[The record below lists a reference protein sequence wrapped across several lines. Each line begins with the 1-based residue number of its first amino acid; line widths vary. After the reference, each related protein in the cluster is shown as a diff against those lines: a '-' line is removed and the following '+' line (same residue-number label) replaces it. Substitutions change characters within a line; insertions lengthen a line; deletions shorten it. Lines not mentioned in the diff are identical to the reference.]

1 MGMFLR
7 RGPAPK
13 RMRAVTID
21 GTFSSSKAYATI
33 DDTMYISAATV
44 DVAPGTVI
52 GIRVSSDSFNHA
64 GSCYIA
70 VDGETVQ
77 AGRGT
82 YLYTVLKDSSITF
95 FRGGS
100 SGDYYYYCVITTT

>member
-13 RMRAVTID
+13 RMRAVAID

-33 DDTMYISAATV
+33 DDKMYTSAATIEV
-44 DVAPGTVI
+44 DPGTVI
-52 GIRVSSDSFNHA
+52 GIRISSDSLNQA

-77 AGRGT
+77 TGRGT
-82 YLYTVLKDSSITF
+82 YLYTVLKDSTITF

-100 SGDYYYYCVITTT
+100 SGAYYYYCEITTT